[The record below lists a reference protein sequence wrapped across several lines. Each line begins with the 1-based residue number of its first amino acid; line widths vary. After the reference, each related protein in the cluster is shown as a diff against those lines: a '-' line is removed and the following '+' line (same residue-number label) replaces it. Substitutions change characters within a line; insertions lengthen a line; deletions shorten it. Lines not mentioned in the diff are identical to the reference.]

1 MNDTTQ
7 GLERFILA
15 QQPIYATACQELA
28 AGSKRSHWM
37 WFIFPQLRGLGR
49 SAMAERYGLASA
61 AEAAAY
67 WRHPL
72 LGPRLKACTELMLGN
87 KGRSAHGILGSP
99 DDMKFHS
106 CMTLFAQD
114 ATDEPVFG
122 QALLR
127 FFGGRPDER
136 TLALLAA
143 AGPDAG
149 ASLD

>member
-7 GLERFILA
+7 GLERFIEA
-15 QQPIYATACQELA
+15 QQPDYTTACQELA
-28 AGSKRSHWM
+28 AGRKRSHWM

-49 SAMAERYGLASA
+49 SAMAERYGIASA

-72 LGPRLKACTELMLGN
+72 LGPRLKACTELMLAN
-87 KGRSAHGILGSP
+87 KDPSAHGILGSP

-106 CMTLFAQD
+106 CMTLFAQ
-114 ATDEPVFG
+114 ATPDESVFG

-149 ASLD
+149 APRD